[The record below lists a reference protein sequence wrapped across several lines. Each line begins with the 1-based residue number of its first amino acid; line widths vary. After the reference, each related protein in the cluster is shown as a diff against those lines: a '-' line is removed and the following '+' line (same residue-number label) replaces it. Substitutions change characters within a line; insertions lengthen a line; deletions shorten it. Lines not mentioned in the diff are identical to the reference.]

1 MNIIRQALLPIL
13 YRWRGSKQLEYYNYL
28 KKNQWN
34 SLEENLKIQKKLIY
48 DILKFSFN
56 DIPYYKSLNI
66 NFGSFKEDTIF
77 EDIKNIPFLTKKEL
91 REEYDNLYI
100 INPKLKR
107 IYPDT
112 SGGST
117 GEPTKFMKDNYYGDW
132 TAATKIL
139 YDEWAGLKIG
149 DAKIKLWGSERDIFG
164 QTEGVKHRLA
174 KWTGNLKILN
184 SFKMSNKDMHRYIDE
199 INNFQPKLILTYV
212 QSIYELSK
220 YIKNNK
226 LDVYSPGAIMTSAG
240 ILYPE
245 YRELIQL
252 VFKCPVYDRYGSR
265 EVGDMACECE
275 KHNGLHLN
283 VFNHF
288 IEIIDKG
295 GNDCRCGEMGEVVVT
310 TLRNYTMPLIRFK
323 TGDMAIA
330 LKKDCSCKRGLP
342 LLKKIAGRTVDI
354 FKNENGD
361 LIDGEY
367 FTHLFYFKDYIN
379 KFQVVQEKIENIIVR
394 LVLDNKESFIKNKS
408 VFDEITDK
416 IKLVMGENV
425 KIEYQLVDEIPAN
438 QSGKH
443 RYTIS
448 KVYH

>member
-1 MNIIRQALLPIL
+1 MIRKALLPIL
-13 YRWRGSKQLEYYNYL
+13 YRWKGSKQLEYYNYL

-34 SLEENLKIQKKLIY
+34 LMEKNIQIQKHLLY
-48 DILKFSFN
+48 NNLKFSFN
-56 DIPYYKSLNI
+56 NIPYYKNLNI
-66 NFGSFKEDTIF
+66 NPDSFKEDAIF

-91 REEYDNLYI
+91 REEYDHLYI

-107 IYPDT
+107 IYTDT

-117 GEPTKFMKDNYYGDW
+117 GEPTKFMKDNYRGDW
-132 TAATKIL
+132 SAATKIL
-139 YDEWAGLKIG
+139 FDEWAGRKIG

-164 QTEGVKHRLA
+164 QTESIKHRLA
-174 KWTGNLKILN
+174 NWTGNLKILN
-184 SFKMSNKDMHRYIDE
+184 SFKMSNEDMHRYIDE
-199 INNFQPKLILTYV
+199 INNFQPKLILAYV

-226 LDVYSPGAIMTSAG
+226 LAVYCPNAIMTSAG
-240 ILYPE
+240 ILYQK
-245 YRELIQL
+245 YRELIQV
-252 VFKCPVYDRYGSR
+252 VFECPVYDRYGSR

-275 KHNGLHLN
+275 KHDGLHLN

-288 IEIIDKG
+288 IEIIDKD
-295 GNDCRCGEMGEVVVT
+295 GNNCKWGEMGEVVVT

-323 TGDMAIA
+323 IGDMAIA
-330 LKKDCSCKRGLP
+330 SKKDCSCKRGLP
-342 LLKKIAGRTVDI
+342 LLKKIVGRTVDI

-367 FTHLFYFKDYIN
+367 FTHLFYFKGYIN
-379 KFQVVQEKIENIIVR
+379 KFQVVQEKIEHIIVK

-416 IKLVMGENV
+416 IKLVMGETV
-425 KIEYQLVDEIPAN
+425 KVEYQLVDEIPST
-438 QSGKH
+438 QSGKY